1 MKLVLRLRFTPLRAK
16 TTRKINMTHY
26 NLAFIGFGNVARALA
41 RLLERKRGLLESQYE
56 ITYSVTG
63 IATGSHGFAVNPDR
77 LDVNNALEL
86 VESGKSIDLISSSPV
101 SNSLDVIQHSN
112 ADVMFENSPVNT
124 QTGQPA
130 IDHIKSAL
138 ELGMHAITANK
149 GPVVHGYRELTDLAE
164 SKEKKFRFESA
175 VLGGAPVFSVMREAF
190 PLAELASI
198 KGIFNAT
205 TNIILSRMES
215 GESYEDAV
223 KFCQSIGVAERDPT
237 NDVDGWDAAIKV
249 AALVTVLMD
258 TPMTPQQVNPTGI
271 RGITSEMIAKA
282 KADGKRY
289 KLVCSAEKV
298 GDKVEASVGPEL
310 VDSSSPLYGMMN
322 SNTGVTFRT
331 DVILDYS
338 ITQSERPG
346 MQGGPVETA
355 YGLFADFVSVANIAN

>member
-1 MKLVLRLRFTPLRAK
+1 M
-16 TTRKINMTHY
+16 NY

-41 RLLERKRGLLESQYE
+41 RLLERKRDLLKSKYD

-63 IATGSHGFAVNPDR
+63 IATGSHGFAVNPNG
-77 LDVNNALEL
+77 LNIQQALGF
-86 VESGKSIDLISSSPV
+86 VESGKSISSLSTFQV
-101 SNSLDVIQHSN
+101 VDSLAVIKNSSAN
-112 ADVMFENSPVNT
+112 VMFENSPVNT

-130 IDHIKSAL
+130 LDHIRAAL
-138 ELGMHAITANK
+138 NLGMHAITANK
-149 GPVVHGYRELTDLAE
+149 GPVVHGYRELTALAE
-164 SKEKKFRFESA
+164 SKGKMFRFESA
-175 VLGGAPVFSVMREAF
+175 VLGGAPVFSVFREAF
-190 PLAELASI
+190 PLAELSSI

-205 TNIILSRMES
+205 TNIILSRMEN

-223 KFCQSIGVAERDPT
+223 KYCQSIGVAETDPT

-271 RGITSEMIAKA
+271 RGITLEMIAKA
-282 KADGKRY
+282 KAEGKRY

-298 GDKVEASVGPEL
+298 GDKVTASVAPQL
-310 VDSSSPLYGMMN
+310 VNSTSPLYGMLN
-322 SNTGVTFRT
+322 SSTGLTLRT

-338 ITQSERPG
+338 ITLSEKPG

-355 YGLFADFVSVANIAN
+355 YGLFADFVNIVK

>member
-1 MKLVLRLRFTPLRAK
+1 
-16 TTRKINMTHY
+16 MTHY

-41 RLLERKRGLLESQYE
+41 RLLERKRGLMESKYG

-63 IATGSHGFAVNPDR
+63 IATGSHGFAVNPGG
-77 LDVNNALEL
+77 LDVNKALEL
-86 VESGKSIDLISSSPV
+86 VESKQSVSSLTTYKV
-101 SNSLDVIQHSN
+101 NNSLEVIQNSK

-130 IDHIKSAL
+130 INHIQAAL
-138 ELGMHAITANK
+138 KMRMHAITANK
-149 GPVVHGYRELTDLAE
+149 GPVVHGYRELTSLAE
-164 SKEKKFRFESA
+164 SKGRKFRFESA

-190 PLAELASI
+190 PLAELSSI

-205 TNIILSRMES
+205 TNIILSRMEN

-223 KFCQSIGVAERDPT
+223 KFCQSIGVAETDPT

-282 KADGKRY
+282 KAEGKRY

-298 GDKVEASVGPEL
+298 GDKVTASVAPEL
-310 VDSSSPLYGMMN
+310 VDATSPLYGMTN
-322 SNTGVTFRT
+322 SNTGATFRT

-338 ITQSERPG
+338 ITQSEREG

-355 YGLFADFVSVANIAN
+355 YGLFADFVNIARA

>member
-1 MKLVLRLRFTPLRAK
+1 
-16 TTRKINMTHY
+16 MTHY
-26 NLAFIGFGNVARALA
+26 KLAFIGFGNVARALA
-41 RLLERKRGLLESQYE
+41 RLLERKSGLMKSKYD

-63 IATGSHGFAVNPDR
+63 IATGRHGFAVNPDG
-77 LDVNNALEL
+77 LDVQKALEL
-86 VESGKSIDLISSSPV
+86 VENKQSVSSLSSIPV
-101 SNSLDVIQHSN
+101 NNSIEVIQNSK

-130 IDHIKSAL
+130 IDHIRTAL

-149 GPVVHGYRELTDLAE
+149 GPVVHGYRDLTALAE
-164 SKEKKFRFESA
+164 SKGRKFRFESA
-175 VLGGAPVFSVMREAF
+175 VLGGAPVFSVMCEAF
-190 PLAELASI
+190 PLAEISSF

-205 TNIILSRMES
+205 TNVILSRMEN
-215 GESYEDAV
+215 GETYEQALA
-223 KFCQSIGVAERDPT
+223 FAQSVGLAETDPT

-258 TPMTPQQVNPTGI
+258 IPMTPQQVNPTGI

-282 KADGKRY
+282 KAEGKRY

-298 GDKVEASVGPEL
+298 GDMVKASVAPEL
-310 VDSSSPLYGMMN
+310 VDSSSPLYGMTN
-322 SNTGVTFRT
+322 SNTGATIRT

-355 YGLFADFVSVANIAN
+355 YGLFADFVNLAK